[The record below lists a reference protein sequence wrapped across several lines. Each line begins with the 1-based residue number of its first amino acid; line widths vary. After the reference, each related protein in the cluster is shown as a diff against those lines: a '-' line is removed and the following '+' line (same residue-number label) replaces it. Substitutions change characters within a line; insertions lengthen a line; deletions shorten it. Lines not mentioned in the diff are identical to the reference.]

1 MSVYIDPAG
10 IRQIHLGSY
19 ATKAGVTITNSS
31 QSIFT
36 VSGGLVLVTSL
47 VGIVTTVI
55 GGAANLNLTHT
66 PTGGA
71 AGDVAQATAIDADA
85 VGTIYT
91 VSGVAADLVSAVS
104 AATPSVTYGFASG
117 KFVLPAGSLKQK
129 TSAVQTGAIA
139 WHITYV
145 PIESGAA
152 LTAA

>member
-1 MSVYIDPAG
+1 
-10 IRQIHLGSY
+10 
-19 ATKAGVTITNSS
+19 
-31 QSIFT
+31 
-36 VSGGLVLVTSL
+36 VTSL

-71 AGDVAQATAIDADA
+71 AGDVAGPTAIDADA

-91 VSGVAADLVSAVS
+91 VSGVAVDLVSSAS
-104 AATPSVTYGFASG
+104 AAAPSVTYGLASG